1 MAKKNVGKFVALAA
15 VTGAIA
21 AGVSYFL
28 KYKSFNKELDEE
40 FHDFEGEINDE
51 EFDGTLP
58 HEEETAERT
67 YVTIG
72 EKKAEPAEEAAE
84 GTEEV
89 QETIEEAAEPVMEET
104 AAEAEELVE
113 QPAAEEATIEEDTIQ

>member
-1 MAKKNVGKFVALAA
+1 MAKKNMGKFVALAA

-40 FHDFEGEINDE
+40 FHDFEGEVDDE

-58 HEEETAERT
+58 HEDEVAERN
-67 YVTIG
+67 YVTLG
-72 EKKAEPAEEAAE
+72 EKKAEEAAEIVEEVAETAEEA
-84 GTEEV
+84 
-89 QETIEEAAEPVMEET
+89 IEEAATV
-104 AAEAEELVE
+104 
-113 QPAAEEATIEEDTIQ
+113 IEEDTAVQ